1 MGVSILYIL
10 FIKRRL
16 PTMTTNTTTITTCP
30 EVLESYVN
38 YRLADFIEGMPE
50 GRFVNNHNGKE
61 DTASGLVLTA
71 KGDVC
76 PTFHKRSPY
85 WSLNY
90 LYIEKGGEVHLSTSS
105 VAGVMKAN
113 SSLKAAV
120 DEYNSFM
127 SKDPTGIDS
136 QFMII
141 GYYEF

>member
-1 MGVSILYIL
+1 MGVNILYIL
-10 FIKRRL
+10 FIKGEI
-16 PTMTTNTTTITTCP
+16 TMTTNTTITTIATCP
-30 EVLESYVN
+30 GALENYVN
-38 YRLADFIEGMPE
+38 YRFADFIKKC
-50 GRFVNNHNGKE
+50 GRFINNHNGKE
-61 DTASGLVLTA
+61 DVADGLVLTA

-120 DEYNSFM
+120 DEYNSSM
-127 SKDPTGIDS
+127 SKDPTGISS